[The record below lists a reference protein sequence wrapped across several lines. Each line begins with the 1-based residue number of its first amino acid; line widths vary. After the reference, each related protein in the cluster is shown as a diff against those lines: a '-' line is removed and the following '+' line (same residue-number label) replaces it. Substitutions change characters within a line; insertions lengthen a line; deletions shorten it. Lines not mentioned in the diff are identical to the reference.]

1 MPSLQGKVVFITGA
15 SSGIGAAS
23 ARLLAQAGC
32 PVALAAR
39 RLDRLEQLA
48 DEIRAQGGQALP
60 ISLDVTQPEQIEAG
74 VQAAL
79 QAFGRIDILFNNA
92 GYGRLDWLEGLDPV
106 RDIQEQINVDLL
118 GVILTAR
125 AVVPHMY
132 AQGSGHIINMASI
145 AGWIAPPLY
154 SIYSASKFGMRGFS
168 EALRREARPLGVS
181 VSVLYPGSVRTEF
194 GDHVGPSAA
203 KRRFKTPAWLV
214 MSADEMARIV
224 VDLARHPRR
233 ELVTP
238 WFMWIARLLNT
249 HFMGP
254 SDFVQVRSTR
264 KYHKRP

>member
-194 GDHVGPSAA
+194 
-203 KRRFKTPAWLV
+203 
-214 MSADEMARIV
+214 
-224 VDLARHPRR
+224 
-233 ELVTP
+233 
-238 WFMWIARLLNT
+238 
-249 HFMGP
+249 
-254 SDFVQVRSTR
+254 
-264 KYHKRP
+264 